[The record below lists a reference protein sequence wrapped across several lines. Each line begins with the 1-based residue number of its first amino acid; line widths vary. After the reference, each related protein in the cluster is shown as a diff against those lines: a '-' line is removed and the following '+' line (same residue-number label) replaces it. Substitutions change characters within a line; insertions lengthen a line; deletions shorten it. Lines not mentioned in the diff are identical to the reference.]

1 MAEMINMPKLGF
13 DMAEGTL
20 IRWLISEGD
29 QVAKGDVIAEI
40 ETDKATIEVESQVS
54 GVVRKL
60 VVEEGN
66 ILPIGAP
73 IAVVGDAAESI
84 DFEAILSQSIS
95 VSDEALEPTQKPQM
109 MDHALPSSDG
119 NGRLP
124 GGVKASPVAR
134 RLAGKFNIDLKS
146 LTGSGQGGRIVKRD
160 VEQYISSAA
169 DQTDE
174 SSKVSQPVLP
184 ELEGIETIEVPL
196 TKLRG
201 LIGRR
206 MTSAKQEIPHFYLTS
221 AFDAEPFMKMRSEL
235 NERMPD
241 EEKFSINDFILKA
254 AGLTLRKFPN
264 LNASLGDGKI
274 IRHGA
279 VNVGLAVAVEG
290 GLLTVVIRDADR
302 KPLRIISTEARA
314 AIQRA
319 RAGRVLPED
328 VQGSTFTVSNLGMY
342 SIDSFVAIINPPEA
356 AILAIGSV
364 EDVTVVKDG
373 GIVPGKRFKA
383 TLSADHRVTDGAE
396 AAEWLQT
403 FKAFIED
410 PLLLLL

>member
-66 ILPIGAP
+66 IVPIGAP

-84 DFEAILSQSIS
+84 DFEAILSHSIS
-95 VSDEALEPTQKPQM
+95 VSDEALEPAQKPQM

-184 ELEGIETIEVPL
+184 QLEGIETIEVPL

-254 AGLTLRKFPN
+254 AGLALRKFPN

-319 RAGRVLPED
+319 RTGRVHPED
-328 VQGSTFTVSNLGMY
+328 VQGSTFTISNLGMY

-364 EDVTVVKDG
+364 EDVAVVKDG
-373 GIVPGKRFKA
+373 EIVPGKRFKA